1 MIVASPCGEF
11 TLAKNQ
17 VSQLRRLAM
26 LGYPNRFERASTKDH
41 IEFSTRM

>member
-17 VSQLRRLAM
+17 ASQLRRLAM
-26 LGYPNRFERASTKDH
+26 LL
-41 IEFSTRM
+41 TRVNLSVLPHKTE